1 MTTDDKIRVEKS
13 QHDINREPAKISV
26 LLSGKTD
33 KRQYVTHEEI
43 LSHSNQRQI
52 IEQAKFAYFPLGK
65 AFEKQT
71 ENQVGTIKSLKPFN
85 KKDEWKQIDGV
96 FPENLMNDLI
106 RDKLKKIGNLQD
118 IIKKDDICYR

>member
-1 MTTDDKIRVEKS
+1 MTTDDKIRVEKL
-13 QHDINREPAKISV
+13 QYDINRESAKISAF
-26 LLSGKTD
+26 LSGKTD
-33 KRQYVTHEEI
+33 KCQYLTHEEI
-43 LSHSNQRQI
+43 LLHSNQRQI
-52 IEQAKFAYFPLGK
+52 KEQAKFAYFPLGK

-71 ENQVGTIKSLKPFN
+71 ENQVGTIKSLKSFN

-118 IIKKDDICYR
+118 IIKKDNICYK

>member
-1 MTTDDKIRVEKS
+1 MTTDDKIRFEKS
-13 QHDINREPAKISV
+13 QHDINRESAKISV

-33 KRQYVTHEEI
+33 KCQYLTHEEI
-43 LSHSNQRQI
+43 LLHSNQRQI
-52 IEQAKFAYFPLGK
+52 IEQAQFAYFPLGK

-118 IIKKDDICYR
+118 IIKNDDICYR